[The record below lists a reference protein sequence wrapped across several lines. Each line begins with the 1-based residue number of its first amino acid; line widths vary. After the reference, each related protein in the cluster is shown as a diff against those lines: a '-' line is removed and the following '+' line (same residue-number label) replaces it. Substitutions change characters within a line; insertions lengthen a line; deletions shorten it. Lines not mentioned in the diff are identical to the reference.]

1 LTRVDHL
8 VVKAVHQSTVVLSIS
23 GFFARGLG
31 SLAGAAW
38 TQGRLAKTVPHVIDT
53 LLLGSALTLAWSLR
67 LSPLAAPWLMAKI
80 LGLLLYIGLGMVALK
95 PDRPQHVRAAAWL
108 AALAVFGWIVS
119 VAMSK
124 NALGLL
130 ALR

>member
-1 LTRVDHL
+1 VDY
-8 VVKAVHQSTVVLSIS
+8 VIVKTIHQSAVALSLT
-23 GFFARGLG
+23 GFVARGLG

-38 TQGRLAKTVPHVIDT
+38 TQGRLAKTVPHVVDT

-80 LGLLLYIGLGMVALK
+80 VGLLLYIGLGMVALK
-95 PDRPQHVRAAAWL
+95 PGRPVRVRATAWI
-108 AALAVFGWIVS
+108 AALVVFGWIVS
-119 VAMSK
+119 VAFSK
-124 NALGLL
+124 NALGFL